1 MQYKKKNSFKE
12 LSFTLILSKKFKE
25 VLYNKNGST
34 KASFDKRIF
43 EILSLKQSKN
53 VNSEIQVIK

>member
-1 MQYKKKNSFKE
+1 MIRISFKE
-12 LSFTLILSKKFKE
+12 LSFTLILSTKFKAA
-25 VLYNKNGST
+25 LYNKNGST

-53 VNSEIQVIK
+53 ANSEIQVIK